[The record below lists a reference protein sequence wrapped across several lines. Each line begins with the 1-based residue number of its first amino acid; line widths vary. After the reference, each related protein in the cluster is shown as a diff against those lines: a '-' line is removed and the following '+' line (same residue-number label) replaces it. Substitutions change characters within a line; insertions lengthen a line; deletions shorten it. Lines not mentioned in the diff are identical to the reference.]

1 MYDMVS
7 VNDGA
12 QGANGGDGTSSR
24 TRRPWTIALYLVFLA
39 ALGGLI
45 GAVLPWPEPA
55 PQVTSSPSTNSEAST
70 VSDPKA
76 AIPGCDE
83 VEAPPEAGEETFKSK
98 IGEDVYDTPRFPW
111 FTSAKATAMSDAL
124 KGLLPAGAELQFG
137 RVTESFVFQPITDF
151 GDPDPTGS
159 TNAYGSVVNGDAGG
173 RVQVYVQKTSAPVP
187 PCVTGQLD
195 ERRTLPDGTVV
206 DLRERRSHDDG
217 EQTIARSVD
226 AYVADGS
233 WIGATADDRV
243 GENEKERSGK
253 VPLTID
259 DLVHI
264 VSDPRLR
271 VSTVVPSGTPEPR
284 EECLGFY
291 GGSIG
296 PVLTRDQ
303 ASRLDRVL
311 QTIDFGGRKPLA
323 LQPSNTTNHALC
335 TSVPATGAAAK
346 LDISIAGGQSVPI
359 EGRPDPTD
367 GYRGTIKRL
376 ADGSVV
382 QTTFDSVV
390 VTRPDGTQVSVTA
403 ELSSSAQVPAGGMLE
418 SIALTPGLTP

>member
-1 MYDMVS
+1 MDS
-7 VNDGA
+7 VNDGG
-12 QGANGGDGTSSR
+12 QGATDGGGTSSR
-24 TRRPWTIALYLVFLA
+24 TKRTPTIAVWVVTLA
-39 ALGGLI
+39 ALGGVVA
-45 GAVLPWPEPA
+45 AVLVWPEPD
-55 PQVTSSPSTNSEAST
+55 PQVTSSPSTNGNASTST

-83 VEAPPEAGEETFKSK
+83 VVATSAPGEETSRMA
-98 IGEDVYDTPRFPW
+98 IGEDVYDNPRFPW

-159 TNAYGSVVNGDAGG
+159 TNAYGSVINGDARG

-206 DLRERRSHDDG
+206 DVRETRRQDDG

-233 WIGATADDRV
+233 WIGATADDRI
-243 GENEKERSGK
+243 GEDEKERSGK
-253 VPLTID
+253 PPLTID
-259 DLVHI
+259 DLVRI
-264 VSDPRLR
+264 VSNPRLR
-271 VSTVVPSGTPEPR
+271 VSTTVPPGTPAPR

-303 ASRLDRVL
+303 ASRLDSVL
-311 QTIDFGGRKPLA
+311 ETIDFGGRKPLP
-323 LQPSNTTNHALC
+323 LQPSNSTNHALC
-335 TSVPATGAAAK
+335 TSVPSIGADAK
-346 LDISIAGGQSVPI
+346 LDISIAGGQSAPI
-359 EGRPDPTD
+359 AGRPDPTD
-367 GYRGTIKRL
+367 GYRGTTRRL
-376 ADGSVV
+376 ADGSIV

-403 ELSSSAQVPAGGMLE
+403 EISSPAQVPADGMLE